1 MSINLVILAIA
12 TTISPLF
19 LLAAVIMMS
28 TSQKVRTAWAAAIG
42 WFVSIGAC
50 ALVMVI
56 VGGAVSGTKS
66 HHHHW
71 WMGVLDVLFGLFV
84 GYLAYRSWRRAH
96 VEHGK
101 ALPKWMDR
109 VGSMSVIFA
118 IGLGMFLPPT
128 VLAFAAG
135 NEINQQHV
143 SDRTKW
149 TAVFIYAAIGTLV
162 EIVPILW
169 LTLQPSRRE
178 HRLSEWNSWLDEHWQ
193 EVIAGLFGVISIFL
207 VVKGGVAIVKSI

>member
-66 HHHHW
+66 HHHHR
-71 WMGVLDVLFGLFV
+71 WMGVLDILFGLFI
-84 GYLAYRSWRRAH
+84 GFMAYRSWRRAH

-118 IGLGMFLPPT
+118 LGLGMFLPPT

-135 NEINQQHV
+135 NEINQQHL

-162 EIVPILW
+162 EVVPLLW

-178 HRLSEWNSWLDEHWQ
+178 HRLSEWNSWLDAHWQ
-193 EVIAGLFGVISIFL
+193 EVIAVLFATVSAFLILKGLVAVIH
-207 VVKGGVAIVKSI
+207 